1 MFMGALYAVAMCQR
15 HVCNSRGHEF
25 TRKAASLYRI
35 KEIVPEKSGSK
46 LMKNLKK
53 SVIRSTVLS
62 TAVLVATALGACA
75 THPGNPD
82 ALWNIVSKQCVPQAQ
97 DPSAHNACAYVDPA
111 QGYAVLKDLRGI
123 GQHLLIP
130 TEKIS
135 GIESPRLEQ
144 PDLPNYW
151 RDAWDA
157 RTYLERSVHTSL
169 RREDI
174 GLAINSAS
182 GRSQNQLH
190 IHIDCMQPE
199 VAAALSA
206 QRASIGE
213 AWHDLGVPLE
223 GHTYRARLIIDA
235 SLHDT
240 DPFKLLVADTR
251 ASGESMADQ
260 TLLLTGTTLA
270 DGKPAF
276 ILLNDR
282 VHGLDRASAE
292 ELLDHDCRVR
302 EHSGSQATAVP
313 GTN

>member
-1 MFMGALYAVAMCQR
+1 MKTLLHGALPA
-15 HVCNSRGHEF
+15 
-25 TRKAASLYRI
+25 L
-35 KEIVPEKSGSK
+35 
-46 LMKNLKK
+46 
-53 SVIRSTVLS
+53 
-62 TAVLVATALGACA
+62 AVLTAALLGACA
-75 THPGNPD
+75 THPGNPN

-97 DPSAHNACAYVDPA
+97 DPAAHNACAYVDPA
-111 QGYAVLKDLRGI
+111 RGYAVLKDINGV

-144 PDLPNYW
+144 PGLPNYW

-157 RTYLERSVHTSL
+157 RVYLEHSLHTPL

-199 VAAALSA
+199 VVAALSA

-213 AWHDLGVPLE
+213 SWRELDGPLE
-223 GHTYRARLIIDA
+223 GHRYRARLVTDA
-235 SLHDT
+235 TLSHT
-240 DPFKLLVADTR
+240 DPFALLLADTR
-251 ASGESMADQ
+251 AHDTSMADQ

-270 DGKPAF
+270 DGQPAF
-276 ILLNDR
+276 ILLNDH
-282 VHGLDRASAE
+282 VHGLDHASAE

-302 EHSGSQATAVP
+302 GNGGQAAASAV
-313 GTN
+313 N